1 MAKKVFLENIDITNF
16 TFPNSGVGY
25 FNDNIV
31 KIKNAIPGQKVLARI
46 SKKRRCYEGKVLE
59 VLEKSTNEIEP
70 LCEDFSMCGGCT
82 FQNISYNYEIHIKRK
97 MVKDILENEG
107 IGIFENLEIVEGDY
121 SDGYRNKM
129 EYSFGDKE
137 KGGSL
142 ALGMRKRDSFYEV
155 VTSKKCNIIDEDFRS
170 ILTTTLDFFQNSEEK
185 FYHKATHE
193 GSLRHLLVRKGHF
206 TGEILV
212 SLITNDTIKTDL
224 SMFKEKLLSIN
235 TLGKIVSIS
244 HTINNSLSD
253 TVSCDYFNILY
264 GKDFFYE
271 KLLSLKFKISTFSF
285 FQTNSVG
292 AEKLY
297 STVKEF
303 VGDVEDKVV
312 FDLYCG
318 TGTIA
323 QIMSKGAKSVFGIEL
338 VEEAVE
344 AANENAKLN
353 NITNCKFLAGDVLK
367 IIDELTTKPDIII
380 LDPPRD
386 GIHPKA
392 IEKIIDFSVE
402 KIVYVSCK
410 PTSLARDLKVFISAG
425 YEIEN
430 IRCHDMF
437 PRTYHVET
445 VVSLNRKS

>member
-1 MAKKVFLENIDITNF
+1 MAKKKFLDDISITDF
-16 TFPNSGVGY
+16 TFPNFGIG
-25 FNDNIV
+25 FFEDNKV
-31 KIKNAIPGQKVLARI
+31 KIKNAIPGQKIQACI

-59 VLEKSTNEIEP
+59 VLEKSPNEIEA

-82 FQNISYNYEIHIKRK
+82 FQNISYDYEIDLKRK

-107 IGIFENLEIVEGDY
+107 IGSFENLEVVSGNY
-121 SDGYRNKM
+121 TDGYRNKM
-129 EYSFGDKE
+129 EYSFGDNE

-142 ALGMRKRDSFYEV
+142 ALGMRKRNSFYEV
-155 VTSKKCNIIDEDFRS
+155 VTSKKCNIVDSDFRS
-170 ILTTTLDFFQNSEEK
+170 ILKTTLDFFQNSEEN
-185 FYHKATHE
+185 FYHKSTLE
-193 GSLRHLLVRKGHF
+193 GSLRHLLVRKGYF

-212 SLITNDTIKTDL
+212 SLITNDTLKTDL
-224 SMFKEKLLSIN
+224 NIFKEKLLKIN

-253 TVSCDYFNILY
+253 IVSCDSFNILY
-264 GKDFFYE
+264 GQDFFYE
-271 KLLSLKFKISTFSF
+271 NILSLKFKISTFSF
-285 FQTNSVG
+285 FQTNSIG

-303 VGDVEDKVV
+303 AGDVFDKVV

-338 VEEAVE
+338 VAEAVD
-344 AANENAKLN
+344 AANENSKLN
-353 NITNCKFLAGDVLK
+353 NINNCTFLTGDVLK

-392 IEKIIDFSVE
+392 LDKIINFGVE

-425 YEIEN
+425 YNILN

-437 PRTYHVET
+437 PRTYHIET
-445 VVSLNRKS
+445 VVLLSK